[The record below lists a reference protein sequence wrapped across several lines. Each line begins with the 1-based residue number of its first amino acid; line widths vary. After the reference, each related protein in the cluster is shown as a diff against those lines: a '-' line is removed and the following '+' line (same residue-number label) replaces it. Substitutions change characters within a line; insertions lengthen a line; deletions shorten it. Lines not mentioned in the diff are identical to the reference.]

1 MHALAYIY
9 ISIYIMQIRRTTV
22 HRQCS
27 DGLEYTPIPGPV
39 PAWTHG
45 IEVDINMCDD
55 DAATGLGLG

>member
-1 MHALAYIY
+1 MHALAYISAY
-9 ISIYIMQIRRTTV
+9 MMQISRTNV

-27 DGLEYTPIPGPV
+27 DGIGYTPIPGPG

-55 DAATGLGLG
+55 DATAGLGLG